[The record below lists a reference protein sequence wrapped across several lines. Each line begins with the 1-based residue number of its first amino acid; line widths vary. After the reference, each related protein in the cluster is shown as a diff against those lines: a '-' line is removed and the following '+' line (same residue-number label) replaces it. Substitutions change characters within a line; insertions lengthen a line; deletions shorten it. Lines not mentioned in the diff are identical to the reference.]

1 MAKVTPRLVRRGNQG
16 KEVRIIQVEIG
27 TQEKTNLRVKAK
39 NNIFL
44 ILSVI
49 ILLTSCNRGEL
60 YFHYNKIDKE
70 EWHRDSVLAF
80 SIDTLKTE
88 QRGRYNISLELTT
101 SALYQYSNMQLK
113 VDHNLNDTTI
123 ISDTINFNLADEY
136 GRWLGMG
143 VGSLRQL
150 SVPYKSSIW
159 LDSTRSYEI
168 HISHVMNPD
177 PLKGVQKV
185 GVRVYRD
192 ID

>member
-1 MAKVTPRLVRRGNQG
+1 M
-16 KEVRIIQVEIG
+16 
-27 TQEKTNLRVKAK
+27 KAK

-80 SIDTLKTE
+80 SIDTLKTG

-136 GRWLGMG
+136 GRWFGMG

-177 PLKGVQKV
+177 PLKGVLKV